1 MSSDVAARLRE
12 TAHRAPNRVALVWQ
26 EQRTTYG
33 ELDARV
39 DRAVAALQAL
49 GVGPGDRV
57 AILLGNVPAF
67 VEAYFGVLRAGAT
80 AVPLTLGLAP
90 DEVGHALAD
99 SGARVL
105 VVAAVV
111 ADAMVDLATELDVTV
126 LVAGA
131 TDVPAGTA
139 RWRDALEQAGEPR
152 PIDRDRGDLAALVYT
167 SGTTGR
173 PRGAML
179 TRGNLEANQ
188 DQSLAGRF
196 KVSADDV
203 VLLVLPLSH
212 IYALNVGL
220 GACTQVGATIV
231 LMERFD
237 PTTSLDAIAEHKVSI
252 VLGAP
257 PMYVAWVNTP
267 GIETRDLASLRLA
280 VSGAAPLPVSVLE
293 RFQQLTGITIEEGYG
308 LTEASPS
315 VASNSM
321 APVARPGS
329 VGFAL
334 PDVELRLVD
343 DEGRDVVTGDPGEVW
358 VRGPNVFQGYWNDE
372 DATAATLDADGWLH
386 TGDVGTLDEDGYLYL
401 VDRLKDMIIVSGFN
415 VYPREV
421 ERVLDQH
428 ESVDQCAVVGV
439 PHPYTGEAVKAYVV
453 PRAGFEVTEDELAVF
468 CRDRLARYKCPEVV
482 EFVDELPHTPSGKVR
497 RAALRDG

>member
-1 MSSDVAARLRE
+1 VPSDVAARLRE
-12 TAHRAPNRVALVWQ
+12 TAERAPATVALIWQ
-26 EQRTTYG
+26 EQETTYG

-39 DRAVAALQAL
+39 DRAAAALQDL

-57 AILLGNVPAF
+57 ALLLGNVPAF
-67 VEAYFGVLRAGAT
+67 VEAYFGVLRAGAA

-90 DEVGHALAD
+90 DEVGHALSD
-99 SGARVL
+99 SGAGVL
-105 VVAAVV
+105 VVASVV
-111 ADAMVDLATELDVTV
+111 ADDMVDLATELDVIV

-131 TDVPAGTA
+131 TDVPSGGT
-139 RWRDALEQAGEPR
+139 RWRDALEQAGPLR
-152 PIDRDRGDLAALVYT
+152 PIERQPDDLGALVYT

-179 TRGNLEANQ
+179 TRGNLQANQ

-196 KVSADDV
+196 KVSGDDV

-220 GACTQVGATIV
+220 GACTRVGATIV

-237 PTTSLDAIAEHKVSI
+237 PTTSLDVIAEHRVSI

-267 GIETRDLASLRLA
+267 GIETRDLSSLRLA
-280 VSGAAPLPVSVLE
+280 VSGAAPLPVSVLD
-293 RFQQLTGITIEEGYG
+293 RFRDVTGITIEEGYG

-334 PDVELRLVD
+334 PDIELRLVD
-343 DEGRDVVTGDPGEVW
+343 ENGRDVALGDPGELL

-372 DATAATLDADGWLH
+372 AATAEALDGDGWLH
-386 TGDVGTLDEDGYLYL
+386 TGDVGTRDEDGYLYL
-401 VDRLKDMIIVSGFN
+401 VDRLKDLILVSGFN

-428 ESVDQCAVVGV
+428 EAVDECAVVGV

-453 PRAGFEVTEDELAVF
+453 PRHGFELTEDELAVF

-482 EFVDELPHTPSGKVR
+482 EFVDALPHTSSGKIR
-497 RAALRDG
+497 RSVLRAG